1 MKEYT
6 CALKRHREHGYRK
19 LVILEASIDEEKVK
33 QELSNDYYEVEKVF
47 YTDHIEF
54 EI

>member
-1 MKEYT
+1 MTEYT
-6 CALKRHREHGYRK
+6 CVIKRQREFGYRK
-19 LVILEASIDEEKVK
+19 LVILKVAIDEDQVK
-33 QELSNDYYEVEKVF
+33 KELTNDFFEVEKVF